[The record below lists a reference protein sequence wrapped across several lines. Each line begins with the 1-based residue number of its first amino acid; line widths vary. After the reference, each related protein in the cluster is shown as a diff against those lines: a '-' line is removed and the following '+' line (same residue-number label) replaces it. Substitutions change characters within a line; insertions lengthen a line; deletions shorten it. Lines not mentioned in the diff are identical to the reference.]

1 MPLQYLQFR
10 PGVSRES
17 TDLANSGGW
26 YACDKIRFRSGMP
39 EKLGGWAPATS
50 ATFLGDCKHIVEW
63 VTLSGYYL
71 LGLGTN
77 LKYYIY
83 SGGAYFDITPIRVT
97 LDLPANP
104 FLPIYS
110 TLSASISATATSFN
124 VASGTSFVL
133 LTPYVIKIG
142 SEEIWVSTA
151 AVNTLSGCI
160 RGYNG
165 TTAATHSATDPVTS
179 SWLTVSSPYNNATPN
194 DFVTFSG
201 ATAFGPYSTAVLN
214 KEYEI
219 NYADSAY
226 INIDTGVQSTAV
238 TAGGGSAPVVA
249 AYQATTGLNTNS
261 FGAGWGAG
269 PWNGDHGWNTPYQSN
284 GIEDELRLWSADT
297 FGQDLVF
304 NAEYGPVYYYAGTN
318 VSLSG
323 QIAGRGI
330 SIRAM
335 AGTDGFAPA
344 VGARVFVT
352 EERHVVVLGANDP
365 TLPVVL
371 AGSFELG
378 IPYVIDTVGTTDF
391 TLLGASKNEIGQY
404 FTATG
409 TGSGATT
416 GKAINARR
424 DPLLVQWC
432 DQENPLIW
440 DPSDITNTAGFYRL
454 TNGSEIVT
462 SEKTRKEVIVWTD
475 SAIYSM
481 QYQGQPFIFGF
492 NLISAEVTIA
502 SPNAAITANGIT
514 YWMGIDKFYAYSGR
528 VDTLPCS
535 LRQYIF
541 DDFNTDQAAQ
551 VCSGTNEKYN
561 EIWWFY
567 PSASSETIDRYAIYN
582 YLEKLWYYGQMERTA
597 WLDSHIQGLPWA
609 TVDGKL
615 VQHESSVDNGLTNP
629 PSAIVSYIE
638 SADFDIGEGDQFSFV
653 KRVIP
658 DVDFIGS
665 TVPAPSITMTI
676 SARNFPGQGTFLS
689 IDAPVIA
696 GNKVTTQVYDY
707 TDQVWIRLR
716 GRQIA
721 FRIGSEDLGIKWQLG
736 TPRLQV
742 QPDGRR
748 G

>member
-17 TDLANSGGW
+17 TDLANTGGW
-26 YACDKIRFRSGMP
+26 YACDNIRFRSGMP
-39 EKLGGWAPATS
+39 EKLGGWVPATS
-50 ATFLGDCKHIVEW
+50 ELFLGECKHIVEW

-83 SGGAYFDITPIRVT
+83 FGGLYYDITPIRVT
-97 LDLPANP
+97 LDLVANP

-110 TLSASISATATSFN
+110 TLSANISATDISFN
-124 VASGTSFVL
+124 VVSGTSFAR

-142 SEEIWVSTA
+142 SEEIWVSNA
-151 AVNTLSGCI
+151 AINTLSGCI

-165 TTAATHSATDPVTS
+165 TTASAHSSSAPVS
-179 SWLTVSSPYNNATPN
+179 SQWLTVDCAHNRAISN
-194 DFVTFSG
+194 DFVTISD
-201 ATAFGPYSTAVLN
+201 ATSFGPYSSFYLN
-214 KEYEI
+214 AEHQI
-219 NYADSAY
+219 QFADSNY
-226 INIDTGVQSTAV
+226 FNIDIGISSSSA

-249 AYQATTGLNTNS
+249 VFQANTGLNTNS
-261 FGAGWGAG
+261 FGSGWGAG
-269 PWNGDHGWNTPYQSN
+269 PWNGSHGWNTPYQTDGVS
-284 GIEDELRLWSADT
+284 IRLWSADS
-297 FGQDLVF
+297 FGQDLFF
-304 NAEYGPVYYYAGTN
+304 NALSGPIYYYAGTN
-318 VSLSG
+318 ISIAG
-323 QIAGRGI
+323 QVTGRGI
-330 SIRAM
+330 NIRDIP
-335 AGTDGFAPA
+335 GSDGYAPA
-344 VGARVFVT
+344 LGTRVFVT
-352 EERHVVVLGANDP
+352 EERHVVVLGASDP
-365 TLPVVL
+365 TLPLVSAASLELGITYIISTVGDTDYTLMGAPKNEVNQYFVASNVL
-371 AGSFELG
+371 AGAG
-378 IPYVIDTVGTTDF
+378 TTGTVID
-391 TLLGASKNEIGQY
+391 
-404 FTATG
+404 
-409 TGSGATT
+409 
-416 GKAINARR
+416 ARQ
-424 DPLLVQWC
+424 DPLMVQWC

-440 DPSDITNTAGFYRL
+440 DPSDITNTAGFFRL
-454 TNGSEIVT
+454 TTGSRIVT
-462 SEKTRKEVIVWTD
+462 SEKTRKEVIIWTD
-475 SAIYSM
+475 AAIYSM

-492 NLISAEVTIA
+492 NLVSAEITIA

-541 DDFNTDQAAQ
+541 DDFNTSQSAL
-551 VCSGTNEKYN
+551 VYSGTNEKYN

-567 PSASSETIDRYAIYN
+567 PSADAERIDRYVIYN
-582 YLEKLWYYGQMERTA
+582 YLEKLWYYGDMERTA

-609 TVDGKL
+609 TVDGML
-615 VQHESSVDNGLTNP
+615 VQHENGVDDGLTNP

-689 IDAPVIA
+689 TEAAITA

-707 TDQVWIRLR
+707 TEQVWVRLR

-721 FRIGSEDLGIKWQLG
+721 FRISSEDLGIKWQLG
-736 TPRLQV
+736 TPRLEV